1 MFLHRWNENT
11 TLQSFAQNN
20 KQKGVF
26 FRSHLLKCVV
36 LVERIGLPTVI
47 FSYAAMSFVLVVFVI
62 VFVPETKG
70 RSLEQISKELAMK

>member
-11 TLQSFAQNN
+11 NLQSFAQNN

-26 FRSHLLKCVV
+26 FRSHLLKYVV